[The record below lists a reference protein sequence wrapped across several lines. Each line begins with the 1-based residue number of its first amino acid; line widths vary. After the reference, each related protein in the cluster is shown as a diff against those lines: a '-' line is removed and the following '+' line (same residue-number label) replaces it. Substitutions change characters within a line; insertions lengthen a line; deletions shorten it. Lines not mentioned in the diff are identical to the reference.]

1 MPRSKAASHT
11 VRKKHTIRLDL
22 SLVGFGFSAIIVTN
36 FWAVWQTHLHSDLF
50 RELPVMWWHF
60 WRDPSRELA
69 QGAHAPQLLS
79 LALGHIHFAPL
90 VPQHEERG
98 GKSQGIDSPPLPV
111 PQSCEVQG
119 VLSWVGRAGH
129 SCHSHLPAWLRF
141 PPSHTPNPLWSSP
154 EYSVNKS
161 KVSSVW
167 LIALHA

>member
-1 MPRSKAASHT
+1 M
-11 VRKKHTIRLDL
+11 RKKHTIRLDL

-60 WRDPSRELA
+60 WKDQAGSWPRE
-69 QGAHAPQLLS
+69 HTLLS
-79 LALGHIHFAPL
+79 CSPWPWDTFTSLLWCHNRRRG
-90 VPQHEERG
+90 G